1 LGSLLYHSTFSRTL
15 QLGYIRKNVCIF
27 LLLVRFIGL
36 CVVYTPSTNKTKE
49 ETTMNKTAVR
59 RMEIRRY
66 PNAASRQY
74 KIDKAIDTLLTI
86 AAASGLTL
94 VILFLIFI

>member
-1 LGSLLYHSTFSRTL
+1 M
-15 QLGYIRKNVCIF
+15 QLGYIRKNVCISI
-27 LLLVRFIGL
+27 LLVQFIGL
-36 CVVYTPSTNKTKE
+36 YMVYTPSTNKTKE

-59 RMEIRRY
+59 RTEPRY

-74 KIDKAIDTLLTI
+74 KIDKALDTLLTI
-86 AAASGLTL
+86 AAAGGLTL

>member
-1 LGSLLYHSTFSRTL
+1 
-15 QLGYIRKNVCIF
+15 
-27 LLLVRFIGL
+27 
-36 CVVYTPSTNKTKE
+36 
-49 ETTMNKTAVR
+49 MNKTAVR

-66 PNAASRQY
+66 PNAANRQY